1 MLLLTLPACF
11 YMRQSWSFFR
21 HLHEYKFVHQSL
33 RCLVLSGRERR
44 HLRYHAD
51 QLLGGVVV
59 NFMVTNKQDLSFV
72 QMVDLIKFILD
83 FKTAPNYKLNTMSYK
98 EFQLIL
104 TLVISFFFN
113 IFFLMSHWALKTYL
127 YLTPCFYWQI

>member
-1 MLLLTLPACF
+1 
-11 YMRQSWSFFR
+11 
-21 HLHEYKFVHQSL
+21 
-33 RCLVLSGRERR
+33 
-44 HLRYHAD
+44 
-51 QLLGGVVV
+51 
-59 NFMVTNKQDLSFV
+59 MVTNKQDLSFV

-83 FKTAPNYKLNTMSYK
+83 FKTTPNYKLNTMSYK